1 MTQGAKACCFCTV
14 RERMEQEILWPF
26 FKKLDVNLIH
36 KNDQGLGIRREQGFH
51 LSLEDILYKRLK
63 NNNNKIW

>member
-1 MTQGAKACCFCTV
+1 
-14 RERMEQEILWPF
+14 MEQEILWPF

-36 KNDQGLGIRREQGFH
+36 QNDQGLGIRREQGFH